1 MKKSIIAAG
10 AASVALA
17 AMPIVGAFA
26 LTSVTD
32 TINATVGAG
41 CTISDST
48 GHTVD
53 ITVAPGATATST
65 AAESITVVCNSNNWH
80 VTAVGAGA
88 TGTATSLY
96 SGENAIATG
105 TATSGETSNWA
116 FKIASATNAAISD
129 GYNTFIA
136 VPATATNVVDGSA
149 AATSVVTTQYQVYA
163 ATGQAS
169 GTYTGKVTYTVT
181 PLAS

>member
-48 GHTVD
+48 DHNVTISV
-53 ITVAPGATATST
+53 TPGSTATST
-65 AAESITVVCNSNNWH
+65 AAESITVVCNSNAWN
-80 VTAVGAGA
+80 VTAVGATVGDDN
-88 TGTATSLY
+88 TALY

-105 TATSGETSNWA
+105 TATSGTTSNWA
-116 FKIASATNAAISD
+116 FKIDSATNAAIST
-129 GYNTFIA
+129 GYNAWAEI
-136 VPATATNVVDGSA
+136 PDTATNVVDGSA
-149 AATSVVTTQYQVYA
+149 AATSVVTTQSQVYA
-163 ATGQAS
+163 ASGQAS